1 MASAVNE
8 GDLPSETVDR
18 SLRTVRILRAVVLLV
33 VGFVVAF
40 SATLHE
46 QAAFD
51 RWLVVI
57 ALAVL
62 GAVWGWEAAAA
73 RPQPA
78 VARTAM
84 LQSGTAIA
92 AALVLAVLPFGDQTL
107 ATSFVLVAWAI
118 LVALLQ
124 LTTVLR
130 GTQARAAGLPAAVL
144 SALLALVVLL
154 SRDDAVAVI
163 GFFGGYAVVCGV
175 FLGISAF
182 DSRGAA
188 ADGASADALTQG
200 PAS

>member
-8 GDLPSETVDR
+8 GNLPSETVDR